1 MSKLSKGIL
10 NFIAIAFVLTMI
22 VSFIIFLII
31 GMPLKDLL
39 YAVFLYIAVAVI
51 FYGVYRVFKMLL
63 DQK

>member
-1 MSKLSKGIL
+1 MTKFSKGIL

-31 GMPLKDLL
+31 GMPLNDLL

-63 DQK
+63 